1 MTPQELKNSILQL
14 AIQGKLV
21 EQRADEGTGKELL
34 EKIFAEKNAEGAK
47 GKGMK
52 LTRRRGVCEENK
64 TSALSA
70 SPREEIPDDEK
81 PFDIPE
87 SWEWV
92 RLEDLVIKDIKRGK
106 SPTYTQKSGTLV
118 FAQKC
123 NTKAGVINLSLAL
136 FLDEAKLSKYP
147 ESEFMR
153 DCDIVINST
162 GNGTLGRVGI
172 YRDSD
177 NPNKLPVV
185 PDSHVTVIRVGEK
198 VSVEYVFY
206 GLKHYQPLL
215 EKLCSGSTNQTEL
228 SASTVKSLLFPLPPL
243 AEQKRIVAK
252 IEELMPLVDR
262 YEKAWSRLEDFNKR
276 FPADMQKSLLQLAIQ
291 GKLVEQRADEG
302 TGAELLEKIFAA
314 KNAEGAKRKGEK
326 SHAKSAK
333 SAKVGSCVSRE
344 EIPDDEKPFEIPESW
359 EWVRL
364 GEIMLDVSTGPFGS
378 MLHKSDYCDGGIPL
392 VNPMNI
398 QNGRI
403 VPSDKM
409 RVSTKTAERL
419 SAYRLSKGMIV
430 VARRGELGRCTSV
443 GNEQDGWLCGTG
455 SFFLEPS
462 KDIFVPFITLI
473 ISSPYARQLF
483 AGKAV
488 GTTMANLNHNLL
500 KALPIPLPPL
510 AEQKRIVA
518 KLEELL
524 PLCERLKSE
533 SNSAANS

>member
-21 EQRADEGTGKELL
+21 EQRAEEGTATELL
-34 EKIFAEKNAEGAK
+34 EKILAAKNAKDAK
-47 GKGMK
+47 GKGEK
-52 LTRRRGVCEENK
+52 SHAK
-64 TSALSA
+64 SAKSA
-70 SPREEIPDDEK
+70 KVGSCVSREEIPDDEK

-87 SWEWV
+87 SWEWARLGELGILKSGYAFKSTEYTKDGV
-92 RLEDLVIKDIKRGK
+92 QVVRISDLSDDSIGLKDAAFYPHKPKLSQYFVVDGSFLICMTGSIGKMAWVKDSVLRYLNQRVGMFIPNALCSSAYLWFFLHTSYVVDKWIRAKTSTNGNIKNADIVELPIPLPPLAEQKRIVAKIEELLPLVDRYEKAWSRLEDFNKRFPADMQKSLLQLAIQGKLVEQKADEGTGAELLEKILAAKNAEGAKGKGEKSHAKSAKSAKVRSRVSHEEILDDEKPFDIPESWEWARLEDLVIKDIKRGK
-106 SPTYTQKSGTLV
+106 SPTYAQKSGTLV

-252 IEELMPLVDR
+252 
-262 YEKAWSRLEDFNKR
+262 
-276 FPADMQKSLLQLAIQ
+276 
-291 GKLVEQRADEG
+291 
-302 TGAELLEKIFAA
+302 
-314 KNAEGAKRKGEK
+314 
-326 SHAKSAK
+326 
-333 SAKVGSCVSRE
+333 
-344 EIPDDEKPFEIPESW
+344 
-359 EWVRL
+359 
-364 GEIMLDVSTGPFGS
+364 
-378 MLHKSDYCDGGIPL
+378 
-392 VNPMNI
+392 
-398 QNGRI
+398 
-403 VPSDKM
+403 
-409 RVSTKTAERL
+409 
-419 SAYRLSKGMIV
+419 
-430 VARRGELGRCTSV
+430 
-443 GNEQDGWLCGTG
+443 
-455 SFFLEPS
+455 
-462 KDIFVPFITLI
+462 
-473 ISSPYARQLF
+473 
-483 AGKAV
+483 
-488 GTTMANLNHNLL
+488 
-500 KALPIPLPPL
+500 
-510 AEQKRIVA
+510 
-518 KLEELL
+518 LEELL

>member
-1 MTPQELKNSILQL
+1 MTPQDLKNSILQL

-21 EQRADEGTGKELL
+21 EQRAEEGTGAELL
-34 EKIFAEKNAEGAK
+34 EKIFAAKNAEDAK
-47 GKGMK
+47 GKGEK
-52 LTRRRGVCEENK
+52 SHAK
-64 TSALSA
+64 SAKSA
-70 SPREEIPDDEK
+70 KVGSRVSREEIPDDEK

-92 RLEDLVIKDIKRGK
+92 RLEALVIKDIKRGK
-106 SPTYTQKSGTLV
+106 APTRTQKSGTLV

-228 SASTVKSLLFPLPPL
+228 SASTVKSLLFP
-243 AEQKRIVAK
+243 
-252 IEELMPLVDR
+252 
-262 YEKAWSRLEDFNKR
+262 F
-276 FPADMQKSLLQLAIQ
+276 
-291 GKLVEQRADEG
+291 
-302 TGAELLEKIFAA
+302 
-314 KNAEGAKRKGEK
+314 
-326 SHAKSAK
+326 
-333 SAKVGSCVSRE
+333 
-344 EIPDDEKPFEIPESW
+344 
-359 EWVRL
+359 
-364 GEIMLDVSTGPFGS
+364 
-378 MLHKSDYCDGGIPL
+378 
-392 VNPMNI
+392 
-398 QNGRI
+398 
-403 VPSDKM
+403 
-409 RVSTKTAERL
+409 
-419 SAYRLSKGMIV
+419 
-430 VARRGELGRCTSV
+430 
-443 GNEQDGWLCGTG
+443 
-455 SFFLEPS
+455 
-462 KDIFVPFITLI
+462 
-473 ISSPYARQLF
+473 
-483 AGKAV
+483 
-488 GTTMANLNHNLL
+488 
-500 KALPIPLPPL
+500 PPL

>member
-21 EQRADEGTGKELL
+21 EQRAEEGTGRELL
-34 EKIFAEKNAEGAK
+34 EKIFAAKDAEDAKGKGEKSHAKSAKPAKVGSCVSREEIPDDEKTFDIPESWEWVRLGEVISLLSGRDLEPSKYSSSPKKYPYMTGASNFDNGNLLVNRWTDCPVTISHSGDLLITCKGTVGAMAFNVVGDIHIARQIMAISSESVYLNYVKVFLEYSVQSLKAAANSMIPGIDRKTMLLRLIPLPPLAEQKRIVAKIEELMPLVDRYEKAWSRLEDFNKCFPVDMQKSLLQMAIQGKLVEQRADEGTGAELLEKILAAKNAEGAK
-47 GKGMK
+47 GKGEK
-52 LTRRRGVCEENK
+52 SHAK
-64 TSALSA
+64 SAKFAKVGSRV
-70 SPREEIPDDEK
+70 SREEIPDDEK

-87 SWEWV
+87 SWEWA

-106 SPTYTQKSGTLV
+106 SPTYAQKSGTLV

-252 IEELMPLVDR
+252 
-262 YEKAWSRLEDFNKR
+262 
-276 FPADMQKSLLQLAIQ
+276 
-291 GKLVEQRADEG
+291 
-302 TGAELLEKIFAA
+302 
-314 KNAEGAKRKGEK
+314 
-326 SHAKSAK
+326 
-333 SAKVGSCVSRE
+333 
-344 EIPDDEKPFEIPESW
+344 
-359 EWVRL
+359 
-364 GEIMLDVSTGPFGS
+364 
-378 MLHKSDYCDGGIPL
+378 
-392 VNPMNI
+392 
-398 QNGRI
+398 
-403 VPSDKM
+403 
-409 RVSTKTAERL
+409 
-419 SAYRLSKGMIV
+419 
-430 VARRGELGRCTSV
+430 
-443 GNEQDGWLCGTG
+443 
-455 SFFLEPS
+455 
-462 KDIFVPFITLI
+462 
-473 ISSPYARQLF
+473 
-483 AGKAV
+483 
-488 GTTMANLNHNLL
+488 
-500 KALPIPLPPL
+500 
-510 AEQKRIVA
+510 
-518 KLEELL
+518 LEELL